1 MPPGARALRC
11 RSGPIRAIIVG
22 VEQLGR
28 RIAARR
34 VALALTQEQLAA
46 RVAMSRTGLS
56 HVEAA
61 MTVPSERTV
70 VLLASVLGVDPWSL
84 VEGTDYPM
92 AKAERLPLSI
102 PTHTEVDLTL
112 ALLDNDLAWLDRMA
126 PRLEAHER
134 RAVLEEWRHRLRA
147 LSKASPDAGERAL
160 LSGALD
166 RLSGSSES

>member
-1 MPPGARALRC
+1 MAL
-11 RSGPIRAIIVG
+11 S
-22 VEQLGR
+22 
-28 RIAARR
+28 
-34 VALALTQEQLAA
+34 LTQEQLAS

-70 VLLASVLGVDPWSL
+70 ALLAAVLGVDPWSL

-102 PTHTEVDLTL
+102 PTHTEVEHTL

-126 PRLEAHER
+126 GRLRDHER
-134 RAVLEEWRHRLRA
+134 RSVLEEWRHRLRA
-147 LSKASPDAGERAL
+147 LAKASPDAGERAL
-160 LSGALD
+160 LSSALD
-166 RLSGSSES
+166 RLAHSGEP